1 MPIQVKRTWLLAIL
15 VLAPALLLLATG
27 AHALDKPAYD
37 PEVEAVART
46 MFFELLSP
54 Y

>member
-1 MPIQVKRTWLLAIL
+1 MPFQVKRTWLIATL
-15 VLAPALLLLATG
+15 VIAPALLMLATG
-27 AHALDKPAYD
+27 AIAADKPAYD

-46 MFFELLSP
+46 IFFELLSP